1 MDLVDVA
8 QMVFAFGAIAVVLET
23 VGFCLLPVA
32 LRESPYEWA
41 GSDGTPERATGGF
54 MAIL

>member
-8 QMVFAFGAIAVVLET
+8 QMVFAFGAFAVVLET
-23 VGFCLLPVA
+23 VGFVCCRL
-32 LRESPYEWA
+32 PYEWA

>member
-32 LRESPYEWA
+32 LRQSPYEWA